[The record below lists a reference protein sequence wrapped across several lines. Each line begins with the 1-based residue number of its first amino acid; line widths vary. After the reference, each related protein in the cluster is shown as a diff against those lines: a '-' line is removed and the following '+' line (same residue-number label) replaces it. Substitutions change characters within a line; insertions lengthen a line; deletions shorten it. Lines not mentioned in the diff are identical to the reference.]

1 MVGAGGIAAFLGLEE
16 LAGAAAGAGRPVDP
30 FTTPAMVAFLHHR
43 TGYISAGLYDVATGT
58 TFLYHPND
66 RQQTASIVKVDIL
79 ATLLSERQ
87 LVGEPL
93 SEDDKDLAT
102 DMIEQSDN
110 DDATALWEE
119 AGGAVGI
126 AAFNKAAG
134 MTQTTPNPDDYWGET
149 LTSAR
154 DQLLLLRRVMLRN
167 DLLHYQARDYAQYLM
182 ENVTPFERWGV
193 SAGPPP
199 TVTVALK
206 NGWVPIVGSDWQV
219 NSIGSID
226 GDGRHYL
233 IVILTSGDDGES
245 YGIDTIEGISRIVW
259 SSMPRTSTSA
269 SFTASTAG

>member
-1 MVGAGGIAAFLGLEE
+1 
-16 LAGAAAGAGRPVDP
+16 
-30 FTTPAMVAFLHHR
+30 
-43 TGYISAGLYDVATGT
+43 
-58 TFLYHPND
+58 
-66 RQQTASIVKVDIL
+66 
-79 ATLLSERQ
+79 
-87 LVGEPL
+87 
-93 SEDDKDLAT
+93 
-102 DMIEQSDN
+102 
-110 DDATALWEE
+110 
-119 AGGAVGI
+119 
-126 AAFNKAAG
+126 